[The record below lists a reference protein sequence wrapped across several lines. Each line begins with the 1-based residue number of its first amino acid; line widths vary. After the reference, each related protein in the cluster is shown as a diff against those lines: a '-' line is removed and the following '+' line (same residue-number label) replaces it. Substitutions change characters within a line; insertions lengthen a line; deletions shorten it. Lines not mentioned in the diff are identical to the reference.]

1 MTKNTP
7 GANIL
12 ICGSQKFDDE
22 SFVFG
27 MLDNYFLNT
36 NGKIKKIFT
45 SQFSGACEIARKWV
59 AQTNKN
65 LIKIAQEHN
74 LKDVPQ
80 IASGDCTF
88 DMLLMERNSSLYE
101 QIDIPEFLLQNDPFY
116 IKGKEL
122 IVSNKIDVV
131 MAFPNPQGILGP
143 ATHNINRFAA
153 LAGIGDRILDCSEA
167 LQELVIVR
175 DRIKNEAIHNAMNHS
190 NSTGFINKHPAR
202 KF

>member
-27 MLDNYFLNT
+27 MLDNYFLNS

-45 SQFSGACEIARKWV
+45 SEFSGACEIARQWV
-59 AQTNKN
+59 AKTNDN
-65 LIKIAQEHN
+65 LMSIAKEHH
-74 LKDVPQ
+74 LKEVPQ
-80 IASGDCTF
+80 IESGDCTF
-88 DMLLMERNSSLYE
+88 DMLLMERNASLYE
-101 QIDIPEFLLQNDPFY
+101 QLDIPDFLLQNDPFY
-116 IKGKEL
+116 IKGSKL
-122 IVSNKIDVV
+122 ISDNKIDVV

-143 ATHNINRFAA
+143 ATYNINRFAR
-153 LAGIGDRILDCSEA
+153 LAGIGDYILDCSDA
-167 LQELVIVR
+167 LKELVIVR
-175 DRIKNEAIHNAMNHS
+175 NRMKEDMQNNMIQKPA
-190 NSTGFINKHPAR
+190 STGFVNKHPGK

>member
-45 SQFSGACEIARKWV
+45 SEFSGACEIARKWV
-59 AQTNKN
+59 TQTNDN
-65 LIKIAQEHN
+65 LMKIAKEHN
-74 LKDVPQ
+74 LSEVPQ
-80 IASGDCTF
+80 IGSGNCTF
-88 DMLLMERNSSLYE
+88 DMLLMERNASLYE
-101 QIDIPEFLLQNDPFY
+101 QIDIPDFLLQNDPFY

-131 MAFPNPQGILGP
+131 MAFPNPQGVLGP
-143 ATHNINRFAA
+143 ATYNINRFAK
-153 LAGIGDRILDCSEA
+153 LAGIGNYILDCSEA
-167 LQELVIVR
+167 LKELVIVR
-175 DRIKNEAIHNAMNHS
+175 DRMKSES
-190 NSTGFINKHPAR
+190 NSHATNQSSSTGFVNKHPAR